1 MEFRANR
8 KILLEHLKSMAKVVL
23 KASTRPEL
31 SGFLIEANEDDGYLY
46 LTATN
51 MEASI
56 QRKLKPEVEMGGG
69 FVMNAKLLTDILA
82 ALGGDE
88 VRFKE
93 LKPGQVEIRSGRCT
107 YTMPVLDGASYPRPE
122 MPFPDCTYKIRG
134 LKSLYASTAATVASG
149 DVSEA
154 LKGIHIDITEN
165 GVRAV
170 SCSGTGVAIATVPM
184 QTGGKLSFTLPKANL
199 SYLAAAVGND
209 DELEIGRCG
218 AYIVVMKEG
227 MMFSSRYLAQEYVN
241 VDALMDSVK
250 PVYTAKT
257 EYEEFKAAV
266 IDICDIAAMGKEK
279 SYIKME
285 FSENTVKMSTE
296 NDVGSSA
303 VTAPCVRIEGGEHA
317 FYYPANQLM
326 DIFRA
331 LDGTMV
337 IQLDKRG
344 YLLAFTRTNKY
355 MITPMTDIAVK
366 RQVEKLKEIKA
377 KGKKQKKD
385 AKLDKAA

>member
-1 MEFRANR
+1 MEFVANR
-8 KILLEHLKSMAKVVL
+8 KILLEHLKSMAKVVP

-56 QRKLKPEVEMGGG
+56 QRKLKPEVETGGG

-93 LKPGQVEIRSGRCT
+93 LKPGQVEIHSGRCT
-107 YTMPVLDGASYPRPE
+107 YTMPVLDGESYPRPE

-134 LKSLYASTAATVASG
+134 LKSLYAATAATVASG
-149 DVSEA
+149 DVTEI
-154 LKGIHIDITEN
+154 LKGIHIDIAEN

-170 SCSGTGVAIATVPM
+170 SCSGTCAAIATVPM
-184 QTGGKLSFTLPKANL
+184 QTGGKLSFTLPKVNL
-199 SYLAAAVGND
+199 SYLAAAVAND
-209 DELEIGRCG
+209 DELEIGKCG

-241 VDALMDSVK
+241 VDALLDSVK
-250 PVYTAKT
+250 PAYTAKT
-257 EYEEFKAAV
+257 EYEEFKTEV
-266 IDICDIAAMGKEK
+266 TDICDIAAMGKEK
-279 SYIKME
+279 SYVKME
-285 FSENTVKMSTE
+285 FTEHAIKMSTE

-317 FYYPANQLM
+317 FYYPANQLK
-326 DIFRA
+326 DIFKA

-355 MITPMTDIAVK
+355 MITPMTDVAVK
-366 RQVEKLKEIKA
+366 RQAEKLKEIKA
-377 KGKKQKKD
+377 KGKKPE
-385 AKLDKAA
+385 KAAAKKKAA